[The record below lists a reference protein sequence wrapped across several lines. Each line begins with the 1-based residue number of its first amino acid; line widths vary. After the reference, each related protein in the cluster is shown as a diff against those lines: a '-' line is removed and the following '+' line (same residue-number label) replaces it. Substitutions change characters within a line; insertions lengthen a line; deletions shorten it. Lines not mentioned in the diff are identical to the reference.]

1 MLLAVLLA
9 RPCFAADAPPNVVII
24 LCDDLGYG
32 DLACYGHPHIRTPH
46 LDQLAAEG
54 VRLTDCYAAAP
65 VCSSSR
71 AGLLT
76 GRNPNRSGVYDWIP
90 GGSVVHLALNEPTIP
105 QHLRLAGYQ
114 TAMVGKWHLNGLFN
128 DPAHPQ
134 PGDYGFQHW
143 MATQNNA
150 SPSHRQPDNFV
161 RNGRPVGKM
170 EGFSCQM
177 VAEEACRWM
186 RQAATGDAPFY
197 LHVCFHEPHE
207 PVESPAAIVE
217 SYSGVA
223 KNHDQAQ
230 YFANVTNMDAAV
242 GKIIG
247 QLDALEL
254 SEETLVIFTSD
265 NGPETLNR
273 YPNADRSYGSPG
285 PLREMK
291 LHLYEGGVRVPGI
304 LRWSGKLPGG
314 TTDST
319 PVSGVDWLPTLCELA
334 EQPIESKKTLDGQ
347 SLVDWLHGDPLVREK
362 PLHWMYYRG
371 LTEPKFALRDGR
383 WKILASWTKPDG
395 GVWADGERLP
405 GGNVNPESVA
415 VIKQAELTRFQLYD
429 LQNDIGET
437 RDVADKH
444 PQVLERLKNHSLE
457 IFDEV
462 VAEGPDWFDSSP
474 AR

>member
-1 MLLAVLLA
+1 
-9 RPCFAADAPPNVVII
+9 
-24 LCDDLGYG
+24 
-32 DLACYGHPHIRTPH
+32 
-46 LDQLAAEG
+46 
-54 VRLTDCYAAAP
+54 
-65 VCSSSR
+65 
-71 AGLLT
+71 
-76 GRNPNRSGVYDWIP
+76 
-90 GGSVVHLALNEPTIP
+90 
-105 QHLRLAGYQ
+105 
-114 TAMVGKWHLNGLFN
+114 
-128 DPAHPQ
+128 
-134 PGDYGFQHW
+134 
-143 MATQNNA
+143 
-150 SPSHRQPDNFV
+150 
-161 RNGRPVGKM
+161 
-170 EGFSCQM
+170 
-177 VAEEACRWM
+177 
-186 RQAATGDAPFY
+186 
-197 LHVCFHEPHE
+197 
-207 PVESPAAIVE
+207 
-217 SYSGVA
+217 
-223 KNHDQAQ
+223 
-230 YFANVTNMDAAV
+230 
-242 GKIIG
+242 
-247 QLDALEL
+247 
-254 SEETLVIFTSD
+254 LVIFTSD